1 MLFKKLEKKKII
13 KLIIALLVIFVIGFT
28 LTLILNKDIR
38 TVVGKR
44 LQEIF
49 RASEIETKIDYE
61 IEPLERRKVKYIINS
76 RKPKW
81 NR

>member
-1 MLFKKLEKKKII
+1 MLLKNLEKKKII
-13 KLIIALLVIFVIGFT
+13 KLIIALLVIFVIGFA
-28 LTLILNKDIR
+28 LTLIFNQNLR
-38 TVVGKR
+38 TNIGKR

-61 IEPLERRKVKYIINS
+61 IEPLERRKLKCTTNS
-76 RKPKW
+76 GKPKW

>member
-1 MLFKKLEKKKII
+1 MLVKNSKKKKII
-13 KLIIALLVIFVIGFT
+13 NLIVALLMVFIIGFT

-38 TVVGKR
+38 TAVGKR

-49 RASEIETKIDYE
+49 KASEIETKIDYE
-61 IEPLERRKVKYIINS
+61 IEPLSRRKLKCTTNS
-76 RKPKW
+76 RKSKR

>member
-1 MLFKKLEKKKII
+1 MLVKNSKKKKII
-13 KLIIALLVIFVIGFT
+13 NLIVALLMVFIIGFT

-38 TVVGKR
+38 SAVGKR

-61 IEPLERRKVKYIINS
+61 IYPLERRKLKCTTNS